1 MPFEPAHLTL
11 AQQQWREVLGDA
23 GVRVDPAS
31 IERFA
36 QDTMCSPA
44 YARVVIAPRSTEHV
58 SACMEIARRYGVAV
72 HPISTGHNWGY
83 GSASTSDARCV
94 LMDLSEMN
102 RILGFDEEL
111 SVVTLEPG
119 VTQGDLARY
128 LQEHNLPWLTP
139 VTGAGPTCSVLGNA
153 LERGFGITPHTDHFQ
168 AVLGIEAVLADGTLY
183 RSPMALGVTAPCFK
197 WGVGPYLDGLFSQ
210 SGLGVVTQMSIALV
224 RKPEVIQPFYFWV
237 DEEQGLEA
245 ALAGIKRML
254 DLAPGQIGG
263 INLMN
268 RTRLLTMASEDTQV
282 VGMNEEQQ
290 RAAADALGL
299 PAWMGVGSIYC
310 QKAQHASLKHMIS
323 RELEA
328 FASKSLF
335 KTRGQLTTAR
345 RLLGHLPGGWSQ
357 RWQRTLG
364 KMLQGID
371 LMEGHPSEVAL
382 PLAYTAGAKPLPD
395 APLNP
400 ARDNC
405 GLIWYAPILP
415 LKIQEVAD
423 FVHAMERRCRQQQM
437 PCPVTLTSLSSR
449 AIDCTVPLLFDRSD
463 AQASNRAHECYH
475 QLFAQGKAQGVLP
488 YRVPTRFMH
497 LLTDAQGPAWQLGAR
512 IKAALDP
519 DNLLSPG
526 RYCATNPT
534 PDQAM
539 TASVVS
545 R

>member
-1 MPFEPAHLTL
+1 MPFEPANLML

-23 GVRVDPAS
+23 GVRIDPATL
-31 IERFA
+31 ERFQ

-44 YARVVIAPRSTEHV
+44 YARVVIAPRCTEHV
-58 SACMEIARRYGVAV
+58 SACMVIARRYGVAV
-72 HPISTGHNWGY
+72 QPISTGHNWGY
-83 GSASTSDARCV
+83 GTASTPGAHCV
-94 LMDLSEMN
+94 LMDLSGMD
-102 RILGFDEEL
+102 RILSFDEEL

-119 VTQGDLARY
+119 VTQGALARY
-128 LQEHNLPWLTP
+128 LQEHNLAFLTP

-168 AVLGIEAVLADGTLY
+168 AVLGLEAVLADGTLY
-183 RSPMALGVTAPCFK
+183 RSPMSLGVSAPCFK

-237 DEEQGLEA
+237 EEEQGLEA

-282 VGMNEEQQ
+282 VGMNEAQQ

-310 QKAQHASLKHMIS
+310 QKAQHASLKRMIS
-323 RELEA
+323 LELEA

-335 KTRGQLTTAR
+335 KTRGQLTSAR
-345 RLLGHLPGGWSQ
+345 RLLGYLPGGWSR
-357 RWQRTLG
+357 RWQRTLD
-364 KMLQGID
+364 KMLQGIA
-371 LMEGHPSEVAL
+371 LMEGQPSEVAL
-382 PLAYTAGAKPLPD
+382 PLAYTAGAKPLPG
-395 APLNP
+395 APLDP

-415 LKIQEVAD
+415 LKTQPVAD
-423 FVHAMERRCRQQQM
+423 FLRAMERRCRQQQL

-449 AIDCTVPLLFDRSD
+449 AIDCTVPLLFDRTD
-463 AQASNRAHECYH
+463 APASNRAHECYR
-475 QLFAQGKAQGVLP
+475 QLFAQGKALGVLP
-488 YRVPTRFMH
+488 YRVPARFMY

-512 IKAALDP
+512 LKAALDP

-526 RYCATNPT
+526 RYCIASPM
-534 PDQAM
+534 PEQPM